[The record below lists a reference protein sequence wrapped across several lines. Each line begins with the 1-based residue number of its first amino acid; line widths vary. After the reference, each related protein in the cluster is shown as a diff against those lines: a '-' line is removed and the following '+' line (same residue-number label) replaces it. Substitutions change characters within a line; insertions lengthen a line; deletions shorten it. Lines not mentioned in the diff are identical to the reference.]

1 MLELPGPRREA
12 LRKLGAVLVQVNPSQ
27 LESDW
32 MVDLAVQLKITC
44 LVHISSGSV
53 VASAA
58 VSRWWFRGSIHH
70 DKELVAETALH
81 DYVPIKVS
89 ASCARPSHDMTCV
102 YRAGHVGQPQARPD
116 NLHRDGGDLPVLRWA
131 PGGGD
136 GGACV
141 QPWVHMCGM
150 PNQPVCGAERAAA
163 YWFRVFSRI
172 EPLVTGTQDTFRE
185 QPVSSCLGFL
195 T

>member
-89 ASCARPSHDMTCV
+89 ASCPHRVQGVPFMVLGSTLHEQSVRGRMPGRPGFES
-102 YRAGHVGQPQARPD
+102 RRGRQQ
-116 NLHRDGGDLPVLRWA
+116 
-131 PGGGD
+131 
-136 GGACV
+136 
-141 QPWVHMCGM
+141 VHGYYC
-150 PNQPVCGAERAAA
+150 P
-163 YWFRVFSRI
+163 S
-172 EPLVTGTQDTFRE
+172 
-185 QPVSSCLGFL
+185 
-195 T
+195 